1 MPKPVRGARQAAE
14 SVQVLPRGS
23 PLPRVLSAGHLQLS
37 LPMALQQTLHESP
50 RRRRPRGRAGSL
62 IDWRESERNMHVLDW
77 RQRAEDYGLIPAAE
91 DDEEP
96 AHVVEPPERLLSEE
110 EPEAFA
116 SQRMDFRAP
125 AEDEEPEAELSAERE
140 DIDLLRVYLRNVGRT
155 PLLKASEEQ
164 AIGREME
171 IARADLVGVLAT
183 VPLGV
188 QTLIALA
195 ESIRRSESPAAELIL
210 LPDGGELAAEN
221 IAAVLK
227 TFEKVR
233 RLERQISDWRHSCVD
248 RRATA
253 RQRAD
258 LRQRIAAAEANLGRV
273 LGDLPIRPSVVD
285 DIVAEL
291 QRVNDEFER
300 VQQTPDA
307 RARARARQAIEARL
321 GISRRA
327 FRDRFARL
335 RERQD
340 ALLQAK
346 QRLIEPNLRLVISI
360 AKRYQNRGLSMLDL
374 IQEGNI
380 GLMKAVDRFQ
390 YRRGLKFST
399 YATWWIRQS
408 VSRAVA
414 DYGRTIRLPVH
425 VFDSLNRLMRTRTL
439 LASELGREPA
449 PDELARRAGVP
460 LPKVELLLEA
470 ARQPTSLET
479 PLGKEGETPLGHL
492 IPDESVQTPEDA
504 AMRGE
509 LAEQVERAMAPL
521 TDREREVLRLR
532 FGLGLD
538 REMTLEEIGR
548 RLSITRERARQIE
561 MKALQKMRAARGQAA

>member
-1 MPKPVRGARQAAE
+1 
-14 SVQVLPRGS
+14 
-23 PLPRVLSAGHLQLS
+23 
-37 LPMALQQTLHESP
+37 MAVPPHNDAT

-62 IDWRESERNMHVLDW
+62 IDWREPERNMHVLDW
-77 RQRAEDYGLIPAAE
+77 RQRADAYGLVPAVHE
-91 DDEEP
+91 DEEAP
-96 AHVVEPPERLLSEE
+96 PHVVEPPGRLLIEE

-116 SQRMDFRAP
+116 PQLMDLRASI
-125 AEDEEPEAELSAERE
+125 EEEETEPQFEADRE
-140 DIDLLRVYLRNVGRT
+140 DVDLVRVYLRNVGQTR
-155 PLLKASEEQ
+155 LLKAAEEQ
-164 AIGREME
+164 AIGRDIE
-171 IARADLVGVLAT
+171 IARAELVTVLAT

-188 QTLIALA
+188 QTLVALA
-195 ESIRRSESPAAELIL
+195 ESIRRGESPAAELIL
-210 LPDGGELAAEN
+210 LPDGGELAADK
-221 IAAVLK
+221 IAPVLK
-227 TFEKVR
+227 AFGKIR
-233 RLERQISDWRHSCVD
+233 RLERQVSDWRHSCVN
-248 RRATA
+248 RRATVK
-253 RQRAD
+253 QRAE
-258 LRQRIAAAEANLGRV
+258 LRDRITDAEAALGRI
-273 LGDLPIRPSVVD
+273 LRDLPIRPSVVD
-285 DIVAEL
+285 DIVVEL
-291 QRVNDEFER
+291 QRVDKEFER
-300 VQQTPDA
+300 AQGVRET
-307 RARARARQAIEARL
+307 RARATARQAIEARL
-321 GISRRA
+321 GISRRP
-327 FRDRFARL
+327 FRDRFL
-335 RERQD
+335 QIRERQE
-340 ALLQAK
+340 ALLHAK

-425 VFDSLNRLMRTRTL
+425 VYDSLNRLMRTRTT
-439 LASELGREPA
+439 LAAELGREPTS
-449 PDELARRAGVP
+449 DELARRAGVP

-479 PLGKEGETPLGHL
+479 PLGSEGDTPLGHL
-492 IPDESVQTPEDA
+492 IPDPSGQTPEDT

-509 LAEQVERAMAPL
+509 LADQVERAMAPL

-561 MKALQKMRAARGQAA
+561 MKALQKMRAGHGRAA